1 MGIWQPATTC
11 HVASFSML
19 PRMIEPCTISL
30 RNQSSSSFCQKNNN
44 TILSYVASIQLQSTP
59 HSLFSATLPGDLAW
73 STRREACRPN
83 LARMPNTLIASCT
96 ASRRQQQTVSHPD
109 PRLSTLL
116 SATTRTL
123 KKKKKKSCWT
133 VRSPEEQEAIA
144 LPEGGAIYIRNPRQ
158 NPHNVFVNRTCR
170 HVTGVVPCVCI

>member
-11 HVASFSML
+11 HVASLPML

-96 ASRRQQQTVSHPD
+96 ASCRRQQTVSHPD

-116 SATTRTL
+116 FATTRTL
-123 KKKKKKSCWT
+123 KKKKKSHAGLLDHLKSKKPLP
-133 VRSPEEQEAIA
+133 SPKVG
-144 LPEGGAIYIRNPRQ
+144 LSIYATPDKIPTTFSSIGR
-158 NPHNVFVNRTCR
+158 VAM
-170 HVTGVVPCVCI
+170 